1 MESQIF
7 LNCSK
12 VSGCARA
19 RIWNGHQPKGCTY
32 NCHYLALGPKT
43 LSAGTPDGYT
53 LLVKGYFD
61 LDGGAFFYNQ
71 RFLEGLVVLQLEGD
85 LIFSRWKR
93 DLGRRGLRVRL
104 AVYQYL
110 CAPWRCVYLNKNL
123 VSTTTKEPRA
133 KVRMRVFCFRQI
145 QWFQS
150 GRKAVD
156 LAFVQ
161 IYVGNRFLTS
171 GFAYSKAMRSAG
183 QNYLCGSHCRDLLP
197 INPAGCSAPVTS
209 S

>member
-1 MESQIF
+1 MFSLTANLF
-7 LNCSK
+7 VCH
-12 VSGCARA
+12 GCCEEAGLHLVLKEAARCA
-19 RIWNGHQPKGCTY
+19 GCVEISRKTAPIIVIIWRLVKN
-32 NCHYLALGPKT
+32 
-43 LSAGTPDGYT
+43 SFRSTPDGYT

-61 LDGGAFFYNQ
+61 LDSGAFFYNQ

-110 CAPWRCVYLNKNL
+110 CAPWRCVYINKNL
-123 VSTTTKEPRA
+123 VSTTTKETRE

-145 QWFQS
+145 QWFQG

-161 IYVGNRFLTS
+161 IYVGNRFLKA
-171 GFAYSKAMRSAG
+171 GFA
-183 QNYLCGSHCRDLLP
+183 
-197 INPAGCSAPVTS
+197 
-209 S
+209 